1 MRIIEKQITL
11 LPEDPIEIRAVSDYV
26 GSVRSPYNYHRVEVR
41 MKESYFQDHYGEKIF
56 PEGDGWCEEQYIG
69 LFGRKRTRKVK
80 IKYTNPW
87 QYITYGLKEKYNY
100 AGFDYYVTDKREE
113 FEKIKS
119 GLKTFADYELMCEE
133 EKDNHIKH
141 IENDRYR
148 FGKEWY

>member
-1 MRIIEKQITL
+1 MAMKVIEKPITL
-11 LPEDPIEIRAVSDYV
+11 LPEDPIEIRAVYV
-26 GSVRSPYNYHRVEVR
+26 GSISSPYNYHRVEVR
-41 MKESYFQDHYGEKIF
+41 MKESYFQEHYDEKIF

-69 LFGRKRTRKVK
+69 LFGKKRTRKVK

-100 AGFDYYVTDKREE
+100 TGFDYYVTDKRDE
-113 FEKIKS
+113 FERIKPV
-119 GLKTFADYELMCEE
+119 LKTFADYKLMCEE
-133 EKDNHIKH
+133 DEDKHIKY